1 MSLFHNCFT
10 SFNMHFHEIKTNLH
24 ANSKP
29 NVFIFNYNTLVYPKI
44 YILKDN
50 QRLSITFSHSYSTY
64 IQISYKIPTP
74 VISHKNILYYFITF
88 YLNQQGTELA
98 KTFLF
103 TVENFS
109 SSIYKQLSDAKTAY
123 QKRNALRDT
132 IVIELLFATEMR
144 ISKLYSLDVK
154 SVS

>member
-1 MSLFHNCFT
+1 M
-10 SFNMHFHEIKTNLH
+10 
-24 ANSKP
+24 
-29 NVFIFNYNTLVYPKI
+29 
-44 YILKDN
+44 
-50 QRLSITFSHSYSTY
+50 
-64 IQISYKIPTP
+64 
-74 VISHKNILYYFITF
+74 
-88 YLNQQGTELA
+88 A
-98 KTFLF
+98 KTFLY

-154 SVS
+154 SVSLYDRTILIYEKGSKKSTAWR

>member
-1 MSLFHNCFT
+1 M
-10 SFNMHFHEIKTNLH
+10 
-24 ANSKP
+24 
-29 NVFIFNYNTLVYPKI
+29 
-44 YILKDN
+44 
-50 QRLSITFSHSYSTY
+50 
-64 IQISYKIPTP
+64 
-74 VISHKNILYYFITF
+74 
-88 YLNQQGTELA
+88 A
-98 KTFLF
+98 KTFLY

-154 SVS
+154 NVSLYDRTILIYEKGSKKSTTWR

>member
-1 MSLFHNCFT
+1 M
-10 SFNMHFHEIKTNLH
+10 
-24 ANSKP
+24 
-29 NVFIFNYNTLVYPKI
+29 
-44 YILKDN
+44 
-50 QRLSITFSHSYSTY
+50 
-64 IQISYKIPTP
+64 
-74 VISHKNILYYFITF
+74 
-88 YLNQQGTELA
+88 A

-154 SVS
+154 SVSLYDRTILIYEKGSKEKSTAWR

>member
-1 MSLFHNCFT
+1 
-10 SFNMHFHEIKTNLH
+10 
-24 ANSKP
+24 
-29 NVFIFNYNTLVYPKI
+29 
-44 YILKDN
+44 
-50 QRLSITFSHSYSTY
+50 
-64 IQISYKIPTP
+64 
-74 VISHKNILYYFITF
+74 LYYFITF

-98 KTFLF
+98 KTFLY

-154 SVS
+154 NVSLYDRTILIYEKGSKKSTTWR